1 MKRIVGIRFRERG
14 KIYHFDALDLELD
27 TSQKVVL
34 ETERG
39 LSIGTV
45 ATPPREAEHGD
56 SERPLKPVLR
66 PASEKDLETE
76 EENREREVEARE
88 YCNECINKHTLDMHL
103 VDVEHLFDG
112 SKIIFYFT
120 ADQRVDFRALVRD
133 LASRFRTRIE
143 MRQIG
148 VRNKAKLV
156 GGVGSCGRVLCCNTI
171 LSSFDPVS
179 VKMAKDQNISLNP
192 SKISGV
198 CGRLMCCLKYEYE
211 TYLEMKREIP
221 KLGKRIMTDR
231 GKAKV
236 IRQNVLEKKI
246 TVLLEDGT
254 EMELCGETLTESP
267 SRDKSAS
274 TENTSADNTSTDN

>member
-14 KIYHFDALDLELD
+14 KIYHFDAQDLELD
-27 TSQKVVL
+27 VSQKVML

-45 ATPPREAEHGD
+45 ATPPRETEYGD

-66 PASEKDLETE
+66 PAHDDDLATE
-76 EENREREVEARE
+76 VDNRCREVEARE
-88 YCNECINKHTLDMHL
+88 YCNECIGKHALDMHL

-120 ADQRVDFRALVRD
+120 AEQRVDFRALVRD

-171 LSSFDPVS
+171 LNSFEPVS

-198 CGRLMCCLKYEYE
+198 CGRLMCCLKFEYE

-221 KLGKRIMTDR
+221 KLGKRIMTEH
-231 GKAKV
+231 GKVKV
-236 IRQNVLEKKI
+236 IRQNVLERRI

-254 EMELCGETLTESP
+254 EMELDGETLEEYTAGS
-267 SRDKSAS
+267 K
-274 TENTSADNTSTDN
+274 NTPADTSEPGT

>member
-1 MKRIVGIRFRERG
+1 MKRIVGVRFRERG
-14 KIYHFDALDLELD
+14 KIYHFDAQDLEID
-27 TSQKVVL
+27 VSQKVML

-45 ATPPREAEHGD
+45 ATPPRETEYGD

-66 PASEKDLETE
+66 PANDDDLAAES
-76 EENREREVEARE
+76 ENRCREVEARE
-88 YCNECINKHTLDMHL
+88 YCNECIGKHALDMHL

-120 ADQRVDFRALVRD
+120 AEQRVDFRALVRD

-171 LSSFDPVS
+171 LNSFDPVS

-221 KLGKRIMTDR
+221 KLGKRIMTEH
-231 GKAKV
+231 GKVKV
-236 IRQNVLEKKI
+236 IRQNVLERRI

-254 EMELCGETLTESP
+254 EMELDGETLEEYTAGS
-267 SRDKSAS
+267 KSKPAD
-274 TENTSADNTSTDN
+274 TSEPGT

>member
-1 MKRIVGIRFRERG
+1 MKRIVGVRFRERG
-14 KIYHFDALDLELD
+14 KIYQFDALDFELD

-45 ATPPREAEHGD
+45 ATLPRETEYGD
-56 SERPLKPVLR
+56 SERPLKPVIR
-66 PASEKDLETE
+66 PASEQDLATE
-76 EENREREVEARE
+76 SENSSREIEARE
-88 YCNECINKHTLDMHL
+88 YCNECIDKHTLDMHL

-171 LSSFDPVS
+171 LNTFEPVS

-221 KLGKRIMTDR
+221 KLGKRIMTEH

-236 IRQNVLEKKI
+236 IRQNVLERRV

-254 EMELCGETLTESP
+254 EMDLCGETLKKCDTEAKN
-267 SRDKSAS
+267 RQI
-274 TENTSADNTSTDN
+274 ENDPEV

>member
-1 MKRIVGIRFRERG
+1 MKRIVGVRFRERG
-14 KIYHFDALDLELD
+14 KIYHFDAQDLELD
-27 TSQKVVL
+27 VSQKVVL

-39 LSIGTV
+39 LSIGSV
-45 ATPPREAEHGD
+45 AIPPRETEYGD

-66 PASEKDLETE
+66 SANDQDLATE
-76 EENREREVEARE
+76 SDNRGREVEARE
-88 YCNECINKHTLDMHL
+88 YCNECINKHALDMHL

-120 ADQRVDFRALVRD
+120 AEQRVDFRALVRD

-171 LSSFDPVS
+171 LNTFDPVS

-221 KLGKRIMTDR
+221 KLGKRIMTDH

-236 IRQNVLEKKI
+236 IRQNVLERRI

-254 EMELCGETLTESP
+254 EMELDGETLEEYTAESKNKP
-267 SRDKSAS
+267 
-274 TENTSADNTSTDN
+274 ADTNEPGT